1 MEKEFNAFFKAKSN
15 YKPKPEKKDLA
26 SEFENEMN
34 QEIINVI
41 KTNQE
46 KSMAIIK
53 KENKPVEMMPESG
66 TSKKTEIKH
75 EKLIEDEEDTD
86 SEAELETG
94 FEKFYLFHLRLII
107 NFMKSI
113 LLRCSHNE
121 KEAKIYQ

>member
-53 KENKPVEMMPESG
+53 NENKPVEMMPEGG
-66 TSKKTEIKH
+66 TSRKTEIKH
-75 EKLIEDEEDTD
+75 EKVVEDEEDTD

-94 FEKFYLFHLRLII
+94 LRSLIYFTFHW
-107 NFMKSI
+107 
-113 LLRCSHNE
+113 
-121 KEAKIYQ
+121 

>member
-1 MEKEFNAFFKAKSN
+1 MEKEFNAFFKVKSN

-26 SEFENEMN
+26 SEFEDEMN

-41 KTNQE
+41 KTNQK

-53 KENKPVEMMPESG
+53 NENKPVEMTPEDG

-75 EKLIEDEEDTD
+75 EKVVEDEEDTD

-94 FEKFYLFHLRLII
+94 FEKFYLFHLPLII
-107 NFMKSI
+107 N
-113 LLRCSHNE
+113 L
-121 KEAKIYQ
+121 